1 MTAPEA
7 AVWCQSPLLLAAVLP
22 SGALAGLLLAR
33 GVGRLLPP
41 PPPGAPK
48 TGRWPL
54 AARVAPAVMAA
65 ATAAV
70 WWWEIRMLGQIPAA
84 VAGVD
89 CVVLWL
95 RLAAHLIL
103 ASLLAAAAWVDL
115 EERVIPDAITVPG
128 VLAGLA
134 WNALLPATLLPV
146 GRTVSRSFAPP
157 LIEPDVLGGFGP
169 LHDVGLP
176 GWLCGPAGLAL
187 MAAIFAVWWW
197 FGMPPARPDGR
208 PDAPADPR
216 LIRLGLIVA
225 AAGGFGLTIAWLA
238 GGDHWAGL
246 VTALL
251 GLLVAAGIIWATR
264 AGASRALGREAMGF
278 GDVTLMAMAG
288 SWLAGLPAGLP
299 AGGLHRPD
307 PRRHATA
314 PPLRV
319 GAALRPEPLPGA
331 GVGRHRLATDLDS
344 LGPAVRAAPRN
355 GAGRRRRDRDDSPH
369 ALGMVPAA
377 GWLSGLIRARAAALP
392 ARRRFPT
399 IPPP

>member
-246 VTALL
+246 VTAML

-288 SWLAGLPAGLP
+288 SWLGWQACL
-299 AGGLHRPD
+299 
-307 PRRHATA
+307 
-314 PPLRV
+314 
-319 GAALRPEPLPGA
+319 
-331 GVGRHRLATDLDS
+331 LACL
-344 LGPAVRAAPRN
+344 LAVFI
-355 GAGRRRRDRDDSPH
+355 
-369 ALGMVPAA
+369 
-377 GWLSGLIRARAAALP
+377 GLIHGVTQLLRHSESELPFGPSLCLGLGLVVIAWRPIWTASAPQFERPLEMGLVVAVVIVMTALTLW
-392 ARRRFPT
+392 AWSRLRGGFQA
-399 IPPP
+399 

>member
-54 AARVAPAVMAA
+54 AARVAPAVLAA

-288 SWLAGLPAGLP
+288 SWLGWQACL
-299 AGGLHRPD
+299 
-307 PRRHATA
+307 
-314 PPLRV
+314 
-319 GAALRPEPLPGA
+319 
-331 GVGRHRLATDLDS
+331 LACL
-344 LGPAVRAAPRN
+344 LAVFI
-355 GAGRRRRDRDDSPH
+355 
-369 ALGMVPAA
+369 
-377 GWLSGLIRARAAALP
+377 GLIHGVTQLLRHSESELPFGPSLCLGLGLVVIAWRPIWTASAPQFERPLEMGLVVAVVIVMTALTLW
-392 ARRRFPT
+392 AWSRLRGGFQA
-399 IPPP
+399 

>member
-7 AVWCQSPLLLAAVLP
+7 AWCQSPLLLAAVLP
-22 SGALAGLLLAR
+22 SGALAGHLLAR

-48 TGRWPL
+48 TGTRPL
-54 AARVAPAVMAA
+54 APRVAPAVMATVA
-65 ATAAV
+65 AAL
-70 WWWEIRMLGQIPAA
+70 WWWEISMLGQIPAG

-89 CVVLWL
+89 CGVLWL
-95 RLAAHLIL
+95 RLAAHMIL
-103 ASLLAAAAWVDL
+103 ASLLAAASWVDL

-157 LIEPDVLGGFGP
+157 LIEPDALGGFGP

-197 FGMPPARPDGR
+197 FGMPVARPDGR

-216 LIRLGLIVA
+216 LIRLGRIVA
-225 AAGGFGLTIAWLA
+225 AAGGFGLILAWLA
-238 GGDHWAGL
+238 GGNHWAGL

-288 SWLAGLPAGLP
+288 SWLGWQACL
-299 AGGLHRPD
+299 
-307 PRRHATA
+307 
-314 PPLRV
+314 
-319 GAALRPEPLPGA
+319 
-331 GVGRHRLATDLDS
+331 LACL
-344 LGPAVRAAPRN
+344 LAVFI
-355 GAGRRRRDRDDSPH
+355 
-369 ALGMVPAA
+369 
-377 GWLSGLIRARAAALP
+377 GLIHGVTQMLRHSESELPFGPSLCLGLGLVILAWRPIWAASAPQFERPLEMGLVVAVVIVMTALTLW
-392 ARRRFPT
+392 AWSRLRGGFQA
-399 IPPP
+399 

>member
-1 MTAPEA
+1 
-7 AVWCQSPLLLAAVLP
+7 
-22 SGALAGLLLAR
+22 
-33 GVGRLLPP
+33 
-41 PPPGAPK
+41 
-48 TGRWPL
+48 
-54 AARVAPAVMAA
+54 MAA

-288 SWLAGLPAGLP
+288 SWLGWQACL
-299 AGGLHRPD
+299 
-307 PRRHATA
+307 
-314 PPLRV
+314 
-319 GAALRPEPLPGA
+319 
-331 GVGRHRLATDLDS
+331 LACL
-344 LGPAVRAAPRN
+344 LAVFI
-355 GAGRRRRDRDDSPH
+355 
-369 ALGMVPAA
+369 
-377 GWLSGLIRARAAALP
+377 GLIHGVTQLLRHSESELPFGPSLCLGLGLVVIAWRPIWTASAPQFERPLEMGLVVAVVIVMTALTLW
-392 ARRRFPT
+392 AWSRLRGGFQA
-399 IPPP
+399 

>member
-187 MAAIFAVWWW
+187 MAAIFAVWLW

-288 SWLAGLPAGLP
+288 SWLGWQACL
-299 AGGLHRPD
+299 
-307 PRRHATA
+307 
-314 PPLRV
+314 
-319 GAALRPEPLPGA
+319 
-331 GVGRHRLATDLDS
+331 LACL
-344 LGPAVRAAPRN
+344 LAVFI
-355 GAGRRRRDRDDSPH
+355 
-369 ALGMVPAA
+369 
-377 GWLSGLIRARAAALP
+377 GLIHGVTQLLRHSESELPFGPSLCLGLGLVVIAWRPIWTASAPQFERPLEMGLVVAVVIVMTALTLW
-392 ARRRFPT
+392 AWSRLRGGFQA
-399 IPPP
+399 